1 MDNLTRQAIR
11 WEALWL
17 RFQPRTPMGQRAKRS
32 LSPFMPGEETEWQAC
47 LVEQEHL
54 LEAFR
59 RDPEWMSRM
68 EIHLSKTPDPTQT
81 VRMLESGE
89 IPKASDW
96 FRIKSF
102 LWHGWH
108 LCSMVRN
115 EIPGFRL
122 KREAS
127 EWKRVLSLLNP
138 DPPLS
143 PNFFLSSA
151 YDSRLKERREQV
163 EKENRWV
170 RKAEE
175 QAVLDVER
183 DFPIQQNGDGEW
195 VVDRRSPHFLDM
207 KNDSRVQLVRET
219 PFDGVFCPVETEVLK
234 AARMRREEANTDLEA
249 VEHDVFQQLAET
261 FRPYIPFLRDAIL
274 DLATLDVQWARVKMA
289 ESYNGTRPKWEAESY
304 RIQGG
309 IHPLVAESLK
319 EKERTFTPV
328 DINIHRGVTVIIGP
342 NMGGKTVVLTTV
354 GLVVALGQ
362 FGFLVPARSCSMP
375 LVSWMTAAIGD
386 AQNIREGLST
396 FGAEVRRIVEAIKRD
411 STGLLLL
418 DEPGRGTNPVEGA
431 ALSAAMTNDLAK
443 RPFWT
448 LQVTHFREVLQG
460 TEVTVYRVAG
470 LEGIDR
476 FQDREDEDWEK
487 ALEQAMD
494 YRLLPWS
501 GESIP
506 QDALV
511 IARLLGLPSS
521 ILQDAWKRIGNGG

>member
-1 MDNLTRQAIR
+1 
-11 WEALWL
+11 
-17 RFQPRTPMGQRAKRS
+17 
-32 LSPFMPGEETEWQAC
+32 
-47 LVEQEHL
+47 
-54 LEAFR
+54 
-59 RDPEWMSRM
+59 
-68 EIHLSKTPDPTQT
+68 
-81 VRMLESGE
+81 
-89 IPKASDW
+89 
-96 FRIKSF
+96 
-102 LWHGWH
+102 
-108 LCSMVRN
+108 
-115 EIPGFRL
+115 
-122 KREAS
+122 
-127 EWKRVLSLLNP
+127 
-138 DPPLS
+138 
-143 PNFFLSSA
+143 
-151 YDSRLKERREQV
+151 
-163 EKENRWV
+163 
-170 RKAEE
+170 
-175 QAVLDVER
+175 
-183 DFPIQQNGDGEW
+183 
-195 VVDRRSPHFLDM
+195 
-207 KNDSRVQLVRET
+207 
-219 PFDGVFCPVETEVLK
+219 
-234 AARMRREEANTDLEA
+234 
-249 VEHDVFQQLAET
+249 
-261 FRPYIPFLRDAIL
+261 
-274 DLATLDVQWARVKMA
+274 MA
-289 ESYNGTRPKWEAESY
+289 
-304 RIQGG
+304 
-309 IHPLVAESLK
+309 
-319 EKERTFTPV
+319 
-328 DINIHRGVTVIIGP
+328 
-342 NMGGKTVVLTTV
+342 LTTV